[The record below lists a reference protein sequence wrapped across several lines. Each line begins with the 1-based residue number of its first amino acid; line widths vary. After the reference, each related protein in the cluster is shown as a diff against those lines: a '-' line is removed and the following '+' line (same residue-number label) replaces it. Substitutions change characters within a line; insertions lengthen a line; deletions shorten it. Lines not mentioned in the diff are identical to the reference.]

1 VVAITNDKAHRR
13 DKITIIS
20 EILAVSKEGAL
31 KTEIMY
37 RANLSFIQLNSYLSF
52 LQNLNLISI
61 SFNNGR
67 QTYTITQEG
76 INFLQIHRELFQLL
90 KNKNAKTSQEP
101 AVTHPTL

>member
-1 VVAITNDKAHRR
+1 MAGITIKTPRR

-37 RANLSFIQLNSYLSF
+37 RANLSFAQLNSYLNF
-52 LQNLNLISI
+52 LQNLNLISL
-61 SFNNGR
+61 SLSDGR
-67 QTYTITQEG
+67 KTYTITQTG
-76 INFLQIHRELFQLL
+76 IDFLQRHRELFQML
-90 KNKNAKTSQEP
+90 KNKDVKTFQEP